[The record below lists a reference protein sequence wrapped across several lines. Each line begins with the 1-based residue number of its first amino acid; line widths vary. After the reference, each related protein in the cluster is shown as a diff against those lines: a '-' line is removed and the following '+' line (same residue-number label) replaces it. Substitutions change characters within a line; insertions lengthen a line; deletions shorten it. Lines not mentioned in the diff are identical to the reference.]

1 MDWFLYDRDLRQ
13 EKVKARRH
21 SHNFRIQKEFQKLN
35 YYWSKEF
42 LRKIIQSKVNSI
54 DFKTN
59 MDLSIDDVADRA
71 PFLSIYLS
79 ISPVFDNKIYYFLQ
93 SSISFCKYRYGIG
106 K

>member
-1 MDWFLYDRDLRQ
+1 
-13 EKVKARRH
+13 
-21 SHNFRIQKEFQKLN
+21 
-35 YYWSKEF
+35 
-42 LRKIIQSKVNSI
+42 
-54 DFKTN
+54 